1 MGAVLAARKKY
12 MDIKELILKII
23 KDKDY
28 RPRTM
33 DSIYSELLSED
44 IDFVEFFQS
53 VNRLEEEGQIVITQR
68 GKIMPFESSG
78 YFVGTF
84 RSSQKDF
91 GFVTP
96 KEEGKADFF
105 IPPDKTMGAIDGD
118 TVLCVLIEA
127 EEGKSDVARVT
138 KILSHS
144 LESVIGTLKRLPTKG
159 KKGRQLYTLIPDNKK
174 YNFTVICTAGE
185 GIEAH
190 PGHKVEVRLV
200 KYPKAGVA
208 ARGEIIKDFGGAYTK
223 EANYEAV
230 LCENSIKMFFDKQT
244 LKEADA
250 EAEDIPDTADG
261 REDIRDKIIFTI
273 DGEDAKDLDDAVSV
287 EKTDSGYLLGV
298 HIADVSHYVRQGSA
312 LDKEAY
318 ERGTSVYFVDQ
329 VVPMLPK
336 ALSNGIC
343 SLNPSVPR
351 RCLSAFVSIDKNGTI
366 IGCDIKKTL
375 IESKVRGVY
384 SEVNDLFEKGEDSE
398 FYSKYSIL
406 YPDTLPVM
414 KELYRLLAKRS
425 HQRGALELE
434 TAEAKILVDEN
445 GVPFDIIK
453 RERGDA
459 EKLIE
464 QFMLAANEG
473 VANWLY
479 DMSMPCVYRIHED
492 PDPDKIHRFAIFA
505 HNMGLSTS
513 AFGAK
518 KLHPSMFTKLLEQ
531 AKEMGISTTVSY
543 LLLRSL
549 SKAKYSESPSP
560 HFGLCIDKYCHF
572 TSPIRRYPDLATHRI
587 ISNILVGNISDS
599 SSAYLSAFA
608 QKAAVRSTENEQKA
622 VNAERDIEDLYKCIY
637 MQAYLGEEFDAVISS
652 VTNFGLF
659 CELPNTCEGMI
670 PVTKLNGYY
679 VYHEESCSLSCGDSI
694 YRLGDSI
701 RVRVEEIDL
710 ISRKIEMS
718 LADTV
723 RQRVRIVTKKQD
735 FRKPKRR
742 R

>member
-1 MGAVLAARKKY
+1 ME
-12 MDIKELILKII
+12 IKERILGIVKGEG
-23 KDKDY
+23 Y

-33 DSIYSELLSED
+33 DAIYSELMEEN
-44 IDFVEFFQS
+44 IDFVEFFTA
-53 VNRLEEEGQIVITQR
+53 VNRLEEEGEIIITQR
-68 GKIMPFESSG
+68 GKLMPFESSG
-78 YFVGTF
+78 YFTGTF
-84 RSSQKDF
+84 RASQKEF

-118 TVLCVLIEA
+118 TVLCVPVET
-127 EEGKSDVARVT
+127 EEGKSDVAKVT
-138 KILSHS
+138 KIISHT
-144 LESVIGTLKRLPTKG
+144 LECIIGTLKKLPTKG

-185 GIEAH
+185 GIVPR
-190 PGHKVEVRLV
+190 PGNKVEVRIV
-200 KYPKAGVA
+200 KYPKAGIA
-208 ARGEIIKDFGGAYTK
+208 AKGEIVKDFGGAYTR

-230 LCENSIKMFFDKQT
+230 LAENSIKVLFNKDT
-244 LKEADA
+244 LREADI
-250 EAEDIPDTADG
+250 EAEDAPDTADG
-261 REDIRDKIIFTI
+261 REDIRDRVIFTI
-273 DGEDAKDLDDAVSV
+273 DGADAKDLDDAVSV
-287 EKTDSGYLLGV
+287 ERTDDGGYVLGV

-343 SLNPSVPR
+343 SLNPHAPR
-351 RCLSAFVSIDKNGTI
+351 RALSAFVNIDRQGNI
-366 IGCDIKKTL
+366 RGCDIKKTL

-384 SEVNDLFEKGEDSE
+384 TEVNDLFEKGEASE
-398 FYSKYSIL
+398 FYDKYSIL

-414 KELYRLLAKRS
+414 EELYRLLAKKS
-425 HQRGALELE
+425 HNRGALELE
-434 TAEAKILVDEN
+434 TAEAQILVDEN
-445 GVPFDIIK
+445 GLPCDIIK

-473 VANWLY
+473 VANWLH

-492 PDPDKIHRFAIFA
+492 PDPDKIHKFAIFA

-513 AFGAK
+513 AFSAK
-518 KLHPSMFTKLLEQ
+518 KLHSSMFTRLLEE
-531 AKEMGISTTVSY
+531 AKEMGIGNTVSY

-549 SKAKYSESPSP
+549 SKAKYSDSPSP

-587 ISNILVGNISDS
+587 ISNILVGNISDH
-599 SSAYLSAFA
+599 SSAYLTAFA
-608 QKAAVRSTENEQKA
+608 QKAAVKSTENEQKA
-622 VNAERDIEDLYKCIY
+622 VSAERDIEDLYKCIY

-652 VTNFGLF
+652 VTNFGIF

-670 PVTKLNGYY
+670 PVTALNGYY
-679 VYHEESCSLSCGDSI
+679 IYSEETCSLNCGDKFF
-694 YRLGDSI
+694 RLGDSI
-701 RVRVEEIDL
+701 RVRVEEIDV
-710 ISRKIEMS
+710 IARRVEMR
-718 LADTV
+718 LADAPAV
-723 RQRVRIVTKKQD
+723 RTDRRIVTKPMRRAAPKVR
-735 FRKPKRR
+735 RKRK
-742 R
+742 